1 MSIKEDFFSLSMVP
15 VAGLFIPSIM
25 LPPVFKLGAEKG
37 RIVYYVE
44 IFAIA
49 LIFGVFSEFQEELAQ
64 WLAYFGSLIVPI
76 AITGM
81 LLLFGISWML
91 SVKFY
96 ERREL

>member
-1 MSIKEDFFSLSMVP
+1 MSIKEYLFVVSTVP
-15 VAGLFIPSIM
+15 LAGLFIPSIM
-25 LPPVFKLGAEKG
+25 LPPVFKMGAEKG

-49 LIFGVFSEFQEELAQ
+49 LIFGIFSEFQAELAR

-76 AITGM
+76 AIAGM